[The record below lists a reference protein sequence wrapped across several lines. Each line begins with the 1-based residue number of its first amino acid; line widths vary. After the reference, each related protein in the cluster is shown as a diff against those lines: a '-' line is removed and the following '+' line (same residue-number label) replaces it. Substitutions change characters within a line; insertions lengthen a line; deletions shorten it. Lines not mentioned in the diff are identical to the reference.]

1 MADSLQDQLIGAI
14 ECHDVAEIRAVF
26 KAGLDPNAPIHGR
39 PPVEWMTEMYLR
51 SPRFPACMREILDAG
66 GVFNDRVL
74 LCVLL
79 DDGDALA
86 AALRSDRSQLARRV
100 TLRVAFTPLADATL
114 LHVAAEFGHLR
125 AIRALL
131 DAGADV
137 NARAGVDADGMNGHT
152 PLFHTVNSI
161 LNHCE
166 PAMRALLDAG
176 GRADVQL
183 KGLVWGRTFEWETT
197 VFDVTPISYAQMG
210 LLPQFHRNEMQT
222 YETIKRLLAAC
233 GRQIPALPN
242 VPNKYLKK

>member
-1 MADSLQDQLIGAI
+1 MADNPQDVLIGAI
-14 ECHDVAEIRAVF
+14 ECHDVAAIRGAF

-51 SPRFPACMREILDAG
+51 SPRFPACVREILGAG
-66 GVFNDRVL
+66 GVFSDRVL
-74 LCVLL
+74 LNVLL

-86 AALRSDRSQLARRV
+86 AALRSNGSQITRRV
-100 TLRVAFTPLADATL
+100 TLRVAFTPLVEATL

-125 AIRALL
+125 AIKALL

-166 PAMRALLDAG
+166 PAMRLLLDAG
-176 GRADVQL
+176 ARAEVLL

-210 LLPQFHRNEMQT
+210 LLPQFHRNETQT

-233 GRQIPALPN
+233 GRPVPALPN
-242 VPNKYLKK
+242 VPNKYLKR